1 VVVAATCSIHVIRP
15 FAKHLLRS
23 GLDAEAWLR
32 RHDLALAALSD
43 RDLRVPHAAAMALLE
58 EAGALTGDPA
68 IGVRAALGE
77 EPGDFDVLEYA
88 AANCAT
94 LGDALRLAARFIALM
109 HDGVTM
115 EIDVAP
121 PLAAMRVRV
130 APGLAYVPAA
140 IEFLFASLLFNAW
153 RFIGRKPR
161 PLRVEL
167 AHPAPK
173 DFAIYEEYFRE
184 AHFGAGEYAM
194 WLVQAALELPHHAA
208 DRALLQILNSHADG
222 LLKQL
227 PAQPQSFAER
237 ARAAI
242 ADELSGGNPGAE
254 QIAAR
259 LAVSLR
265 TLHRRLTEE
274 ATSHRELV
282 EEVRR
287 AQAMLHLAGTR
298 FSIGEISFLLGFSHP
313 NAFYKAFKR
322 WSGTTPAL
330 YREEAHARL
339 PVPGRTG

>member
-15 FAKHLLRS
+15 FAKHLVRA
-23 GLDAEAWLR
+23 GFDAEAWLR
-32 RHDLALAALSD
+32 RHDLALAALGD

-58 EAGALTGDPA
+58 DAVALTGDRA
-68 IGVRAALGE
+68 LGVRAALGE

-109 HDGVTM
+109 HDGITL

-130 APGLAYVPAA
+130 ASGLPYVPAA

-153 RFIGRKPR
+153 RFIGKRPR

-167 AHPAPK
+167 AHPGPEDRAL
-173 DFAIYEEYFRE
+173 YEEHFRE
-184 AHFGAGEYAM
+184 VRWGAAEHAL
-194 WLVQAALELPHHAA
+194 WLVAAALELPHHAP
-208 DRALLQILNSHADG
+208 DRALLQILCSHADG

-254 QIAAR
+254 QVAAR
-259 LAVSLR
+259 LGVSLR
-265 TLHRRLTEE
+265 TLHRRLAEE
-274 ATSHRELV
+274 GTAHRELV
-282 EEVRR
+282 DEVRR

-298 FSIGEISFLLGFSHP
+298 FAIGEISFLLGFSHP

-330 YREEAHARL
+330 YREQEHARL
-339 PVPGRTG
+339 PLAGRSG